1 MKYRGKCTIN
11 GHRWYYG
18 DLIYT
23 RDAAYIIMQSTN
35 KKKYYSIKVVP
46 LTVAECVD
54 CVDIRGVDIYEGD
67 IIKIRKSDAHSSKQD
82 EEICEVESRY
92 DFLYKLTKYECNT
105 IEVLGN
111 KWDNP
116 QLLELCKKEDKT
128 DDI

>member
-23 RDAAYIIMQSTN
+23 HDATYIITQSID
-35 KKKYYSIKVVP
+35 KGEYFSIKVVP
-46 LTVAECVD
+46 LTVTECVD
-54 CVDIRGVDIYEGD
+54 CIDINGVDIYEGD
-67 IIKIRKSDAHSSKQD
+67 IIKIIRKSDAHSFKQD

-92 DFLYKLTKYECNT
+92 DFLYKLMKCKHNR

-111 KWDNP
+111 RWDNP
-116 QLLELCKKEDKT
+116 QLLEMCKKEDEE
-128 DDI
+128 